1 MKNLKIFEA
10 YMGEMGKPLIKIG
23 DMVDVYNP
31 KGKYGSWMCAPDSYL
46 YNCKVV
52 AMSNDGSRVT
62 VEDANQD
69 QYIVELS
76 DVTRD

>member
-1 MKNLKIFEA
+1 
-10 YMGEMGKPLIKIG
+10 
-23 DMVDVYNP
+23 
-31 KGKYGSWMCAPDSYL
+31 MCAPDSYL

-62 VEDANQD
+62 VEDSNQD

-76 DVTRD
+76 DVTMD

>member
-1 MKNLKIFEA
+1 
-10 YMGEMGKPLIKIG
+10 
-23 DMVDVYNP
+23 MVDVYNP

-62 VEDANQD
+62 VEDSNQD

-76 DVTRD
+76 DVTMD